1 MRLFRQTGLPGGWK
15 DHLSTKAARLAW
27 IVLLEMSLSKPLNA
41 YKCLWCLQSDFDKG
55 QIYLV
60 QNNKFVIYGNCINLK
75 DYCSEKVKKT
85 KQKQLYLRW
94 LTKKINLFIIM
105 SFGLVLVWKMC
116 EMKNEDAVCCS
127 SVFEWAR
134 AVVSTTHPNVLSRQP
149 ASIVENGGAKFRLGR
164 RGCGI
169 KHMISLTQQHQFYIK
184 KTQKTILAPS

>member
-105 SFGLVLVWKMC
+105 SFELVLVWTQVGKCVKWKMK
-116 EMKNEDAVCCS
+116 MQSAVHLCLNGL
-127 SVFEWAR
+127 ELLWAR
-134 AVVSTTHPNVLSRQP
+134 HTLMS
-149 ASIVENGGAKFRLGR
+149 
-164 RGCGI
+164 
-169 KHMISLTQQHQFYIK
+169 
-184 KTQKTILAPS
+184 